1 MRCFTYPLALLMVF
15 SIFALRVSR
24 GQIPAQPLSD
34 WTSNLEREVKTLG
47 KPAWRP
53 MLAYDVSMHRAS
65 THPATP
71 PFVYPWEDTGTG
83 YGYGPGFGHWDLV
96 HEILD
101 VLPSA
106 PDHAREQLLNDIGLQ
121 LPSGFL
127 PGLYWMRSD
136 RTKVD
141 AAVAD
146 VANVKF
152 SPTQTHPP
160 VWVVAAD
167 DYLQQTSHEASGDN
181 RALTANFLDA
191 LTMQASWF
199 EENRRAKP
207 DGFLYSDITTNQ
219 WESGVDEGVRF
230 DGTGPGHK
238 PTSTACVDATAHVYQ
253 MYLYG
258 AKWSRLLGRDARPFE
273 AKAAHLREFMR
284 SKLWSERDGYFYD
297 SWVLERD
304 PDGPKESWHKTV
316 APGRAHPFEGM
327 WPMIVGAADRRQAA
341 RVIGEWLM
349 RKDRFFTAHP
359 IATVAVT
366 DRKFEPRMWRG
377 PAWNSM
383 TYWAARGASN
393 YGSRKQAR
401 ALLEAAL
408 DDTALQYKRTGK
420 IWEFYSATGGRPED
434 LKRKPQT
441 TRNEP
446 FSDYLGHNPMLA
458 MARMWTE
465 MGDTV
470 PTRTRE
476 P

>member
-1 MRCFTYPLALLMVF
+1 MNCSVYRLGFLLCV
-15 SIFALRVSR
+15 STFAF
-24 GQIPAQPLSD
+24 PACNAQMATQSATD
-34 WTSNLEREVKTLG
+34 WTAPLRREVATLG

-53 MLAYDVSMHRAS
+53 MLAYDVGMHRAS

-71 PFVYPWEDTGTG
+71 PFQYPWEDTGTG

-101 VLPSA
+101 VLPTA
-106 PDHAREQLLNDIGLQ
+106 PEHAREELVNDINLQ

-127 PGLYWMRSD
+127 PGLYWMRSS
-136 RTKVD
+136 KSQVD
-141 AAVAD
+141 AAVSD
-146 VANVKF
+146 VASAKF

-167 DYLQQTSHEASGDN
+167 DYLT
-181 RALTANFLDA
+181 LTARQPHGLDRGLAEKFLDA
-191 LTMQASWF
+191 LTRQANWF
-199 EENRRAKP
+199 EHNRRAVP
-207 DGFLYSDITTNQ
+207 DGFLYTDITTNQ

-253 MYLYG
+253 MYVYG
-258 AKWSRLLGRDARPFE
+258 AKWSRMLGRNPTVFD
-273 AKAAHLREFMR
+273 AKAAHLREFIR
-284 SKLWSERDGYFYD
+284 TKLWSERDGYFYD
-297 SWVLERD
+297 SWVLERA
-304 PDGPKESWHKTV
+304 PDGPRESWHGTP

-327 WPMIVGAADRRQAA
+327 WPVIVGAASDQQAA
-341 RVIGEWLM
+341 RVIDEWMM

-359 IATVAVT
+359 IATVAVS
-366 DRKFEPRMWRG
+366 DAKYEPRMWRG

-383 TYWAARGASN
+383 TYWAARGAAR
-393 YGSRKQAR
+393 YGRREQAR

-408 DDTALQYKRTGK
+408 DDTAAQFARTGT

-441 TRNEP
+441 KRNKP
-446 FSDYLGHNPMLA
+446 FSDYLGHNPLLA
-458 MARMWTE
+458 MARLWTE
-465 MGDTV
+465 LGK
-470 PTRTRE
+470 P
-476 P
+476 PAANQ